1 MAGGTRERMID
12 AAIQGLQRHG
22 LAGMSFTDVLASS
35 GAARGA
41 IYHHFPDGKKQ
52 LVAEAAERNGKDV
65 LAHLAGL
72 PATTPRQVVEA
83 FLAQIRPVVAA
94 ASQGSGCAIAAI
106 TVRLDDDSE
115 DLCRVAATAF
125 ASWTAQLADSLTA
138 AGLPPARAGEVAS
151 LMIAM
156 LEGAQVVCRATG
168 DLAPF
173 DRAANAMAGLL
184 AH

>member
-52 LVAEAAERNGKDV
+52 LVAEAAARNGKDV
-65 LAHLAGL
+65 LAYLATL
-72 PATTPRQVVEA
+72 PTTTPQEVVEA
-83 FLAQIRPVVAA
+83 FLTQVRPVVAA
-94 ASQGSGCAIAAI
+94 ASQGGGCAVAAV
-106 TVRLDDDSE
+106 TVHVDGDGE

-125 ASWTAQLADSLTA
+125 ASWTAQLKASLTA
-138 AGLPPARAGEVAS
+138 AGLPAGQAGEVAS
-151 LMIAM
+151 LMITV

-173 DRAANAMAGLL
+173 DRAAKALARLL
-184 AH
+184 P